1 MSELKKSL
9 GDLMSTS
16 GLFCSAFLA
25 SSAASWEV
33 PMETRGVRQE
43 ALSHAGT
50 YPSLWYSSSRFDRSC
65 EPPVERSRAARGRS
79 R

>member
-1 MSELKKSL
+1 MSELKRSL
-9 GDLMSTS
+9 GDLKSTS
-16 GLFCSAFLA
+16 GLFSAFLA
-25 SSAASWEV
+25 SSVASWEV

-43 ALSHAGT
+43 ALNHAET